1 MQLISAAL
9 LSNEPGPHSPFSVV
23 LHWIVLQL
31 PRQTFLW
38 YGVGP
43 SIFIGV
49 PIPDTALPRRKFN
62 SKRGVAVNPDPSEL
76 QDLAARVRYGGNP
89 EHKRNPGDFGLTPSA
104 QLRPDKTA
112 CDEAGITERRVALRL
127 LREGIRKG
135 LVSDQVRGPGQF
147 PQNVWAVTEDGHPL
161 EAQLENPETGSY
173 HGYPM
178 PVVDPFRKLVIERWN
193 RHEQAVQD

>member
-1 MQLISAAL
+1 MS
-9 LSNEPGPHSPFSVV
+9 
-23 LHWIVLQL
+23 
-31 PRQTFLW
+31 
-38 YGVGP
+38 
-43 SIFIGV
+43 
-49 PIPDTALPRRKFN
+49 RRKFN
-62 SKRGVAVNPDPSEL
+62 PKRRVAVNPHRSVL

-89 EHKRNPGDFGLTPSA
+89 EHKRNPGDFGLPPPA
-104 QLRPDKTA
+104 QLRADKTA
-112 CDEAGITERRVALRL
+112 CDEVDITESRVALRL
-127 LREGIRKG
+127 LREGIKKG

-178 PVVDPFRKLVIERWN
+178 PVVDPFRKLVIESWN